1 MRTTSSLRL
10 LPYLGLTLLL
20 EKAAAQD
27 VSSSSSYI
35 SPSDAAAATT
45 SSTPPPPP
53 PPPPATT
60 SSQIPETVVT
70 SVAYVTVTSYIVD
83 PGAAT
88 PSSSLDLTVTVDSYL
103 PESTSTQYYN
113 GTSTSTST
121 IWWTPSSS
129 SSTVWWT
136 PSPSSSFTT
145 STTTWD
151 GSNPGQGQGQSSWDS
166 QQHSQYTS
174 HDHGPPSPTS
184 TTTVFALPQSTD
196 ASEYLHHVFPPTA
209 AQPTWA
215 TGTFYTQLASALYA
229 VDRSFA
235 GRDDYATIV
244 AAISQA
250 GDADSP
256 QVSASIA
263 QSAWG
268 WAAVTTNGWYQSD
281 VPAPV
286 KTDVAQYIDA
296 WHNAEYSVLDD
307 AQRAEATATGRSGG
321 GGSSN
326 GGKGGGGAGGG
337 GVSSSEGASHRGRG
351 GVRIMVGVVAGLL
364 VGTIGLL

>member
-20 EKAAAQD
+20 EEAVAQN

-151 GSNPGQGQGQSSWDS
+151 GSNPGQGQGQGQSSWDS

-196 ASEYLHHVFPPTA
+196 ASEYLHH
-209 AQPTWA
+209 
-215 TGTFYTQLASALYA
+215 LASALYA

-296 WHNAEYSVLDD
+296 WHDAEYSVLDN

-321 GGSSN
+321 W
-326 GGKGGGGAGGG
+326 
-337 GVSSSEGASHRGRG
+337 RQF
-351 GVRIMVGVVAGLL
+351 
-364 VGTIGLL
+364 